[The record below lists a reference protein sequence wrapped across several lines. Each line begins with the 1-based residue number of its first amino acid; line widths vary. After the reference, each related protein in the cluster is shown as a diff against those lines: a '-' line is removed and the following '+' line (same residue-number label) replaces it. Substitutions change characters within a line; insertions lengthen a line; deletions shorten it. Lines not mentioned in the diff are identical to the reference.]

1 MHSTWTYQLMASK
14 ALTTL
19 NQKALDQPASSPV
32 PVGTVGAAKATSLYT
47 SDPPIVS
54 SVIQN
59 LKQEKKTFLK

>member
-1 MHSTWTYQLMASK
+1 MASK

-19 NQKALDQPASSPV
+19 NQTALDQPASSPV
-32 PVGTVGAAKATSLYT
+32 PVGTVGAVDAAKATSQYT

-59 LKQEKKTFLK
+59 LKQGKKTFLK